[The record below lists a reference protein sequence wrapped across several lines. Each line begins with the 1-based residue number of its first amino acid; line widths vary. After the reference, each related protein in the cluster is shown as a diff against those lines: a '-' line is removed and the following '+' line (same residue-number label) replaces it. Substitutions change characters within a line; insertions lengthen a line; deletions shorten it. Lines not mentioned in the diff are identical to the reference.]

1 MRDFDPICRR
11 SLLVLILVTT
21 ALFVPSPAAA
31 ADACAPV
38 VNPIACENT
47 KAGTPKAT
55 WDVSGS
61 GSAAQQEN
69 AAFRLILPT
78 DVWYMMGTMSQ
89 PRPAFGFYFSW
100 YFTR

>member
-1 MRDFDPICRR
+1 MITFVRR
-11 SLLVLILVTT
+11 G
-21 ALFVPSPAAA
+21 
-31 ADACAPV
+31 APV
-38 VNPIACENT
+38 VKWYA
-47 KAGTPKAT
+47 A
-55 WDVSGS
+55 GS